1 MNPSCKHCNKTEDN
15 LRLFTTCNRA
25 QKIWSY
31 FQKTYHKL
39 SKQQY
44 TPRQHILTL
53 SSNDTNPK
61 NKKLILTLTQIII
74 YELSLSR
81 NKLKFE
87 GIHLTWQTIINKII
101 TQLHIILKAHYK
113 LHKLNDTLNQFE
125 QHFCI
130 NQAIAKLQNNKLHI
144 LLT

>member
-1 MNPSCKHCNKTEDN
+1 MEKYVFILQSTLYKRPIIQIIALRCLNNSYIYKNRGDKIDLNPSCKHCNKTEDN

-53 SSNDTNPK
+53 SSNNTNPK

-87 GIHLTWQTIINKII
+87 GIHLT
-101 TQLHIILKAHYK
+101 
-113 LHKLNDTLNQFE
+113 
-125 QHFCI
+125 
-130 NQAIAKLQNNKLHI
+130 
-144 LLT
+144 